1 MQEKDVTQTLL
12 MKQILDELSRLKS
25 NMPNGELKHLQD
37 GIEGL
42 RQDQK
47 ALKDDISDIKKKL
60 LDPDDGVIVKVNE
73 NTKFRIQEED
83 RYEDYLQFN
92 SDVKALK
99 SWQSGVNKALW
110 ILFAAIIA
118 IGLKVIFGVG

>member
-1 MQEKDVTQTLL
+1 MDEKDTTQTLL

-42 RQDQK
+42 RLDQK
-47 ALKDDISDIKKKL
+47 SLKNDISDIKKKL

-92 SDVKALK
+92 SDIKELK
-99 SWQSGVNKALW
+99 NWQSGVNKALW

-118 IGLKVIFGVG
+118 ISLKVIFGVG

>member
-99 SWQSGVNKALW
+99 SWQMV
-110 ILFAAIIA
+110 
-118 IGLKVIFGVG
+118 